1 MTKITIETQDPQLK
15 LQAEF
20 CEDSTV
26 SDVFE
31 IFHGMLISLGYQMGS
46 IENVIKELAEE
57 IKD

>member
-1 MTKITIETQDPQLK
+1 MTKITIERQDPQFK

-20 CEDSTV
+20 GDDSTV

-31 IFHGMLISLGYQMGS
+31 IFHGMLISLGYQMVS
-46 IENVIKELAEE
+46 IENVIKELAER